1 VNKKSEAGSL
11 QRELGGADL
20 PDLSALSGAEQ
31 DRLVALIQ
39 TARRNQK
46 AQLAQ
51 AMEDAL
57 SHIPALLRGAVRK
70 VLVP

>member
-1 VNKKSEAGSL
+1 MSKKSEAGSL
-11 QRELGGADL
+11 QKELGSAAL

-31 DRLVALIQ
+31 DSLVALIQ

-51 AMEDAL
+51 AMEAAL

-70 VLVP
+70 ILVP